1 LAFLQVPFFLA
12 FVPLASAQL
21 AVVRIVPHP
30 DAHYPDAHY
39 PDAHYPD
46 AHYPDASEDPKSA
59 PTSASLRQTRQNEA
73 PATRHK
79 CGAAE
84 RLPTS
89 EK

>member
-1 LAFLQVPFFLA
+1 LSFLHALFVLA

-39 PDAHYPD
+39 PDAPCS
-46 AHYPDASEDPKSA
+46 DASEDPKSA
-59 PTSASLRQTRQNEA
+59 PTSASLRLSLGQTRQNEA

-84 RLPTS
+84 STPTA